1 MYSLGAVCMATGGL
15 LYGLMEQER
24 AGKWDN
30 DIQESVHDKEKWKKK
45 YVLKTSLKQS
55 QFLTNPC
62 FPVTIVLKTFNLMTL
77 VISNDLLS
85 CKNVVDH

>member
-45 YVLKTSLKQS
+45 M
-55 QFLTNPC
+55 F
-62 FPVTIVLKTFNLMTL
+62 
-77 VISNDLLS
+77 
-85 CKNVVDH
+85 